1 MKLSFNLKLSQSL
14 RLTPLLQQSIKLLQ
28 ASQSELNQ
36 LIEDYLNDNIFLELE
51 ERAETNSVGQT
62 NFDSSKETSFKND
75 YSYELFDTEI
85 KNINSWNLTYRQKAQ
100 IIYPTNIKELQSIIK
115 FCKKK
120 AKTITIRTGKCSYD
134 SKSIP
139 ANENC
144 IIISLRKF
152 NKITQINKKKYKIQK
167 KIVKTNL
174 KNRFKK

>member
-1 MKLSFNLKLSQSL
+1 MS
-14 RLTPLLQQSIKLLQ
+14 
-28 ASQSELNQ
+28 
-36 LIEDYLNDNIFLELE
+36 LELQ
-51 ERAETNSVGQT
+51 N
-62 NFDSSKETSFKND
+62 
-75 YSYELFDTEI
+75 FDTEI

-100 IIYPTNIKELQSIIK
+100 IIYPANIKELQSIIK

-152 NKITQINKKKYKIQK
+152 NKITQINKRKVVLNSSAGQVITLK
-167 KIVKTNL
+167 L
-174 KNRFKK
+174 KNSMTKTDKIAKPKQRKSSITSTRPVIKKRPQPTPRISGSSLTPLPKTPLSKHISGR